1 MAQSFDLSFLDHLPQ
16 RKRLSLV
23 LDDLWAEPAVVA
35 LWLGGSLARG
45 AGDAY
50 SDVDLRVAVTPEAFS
65 DTDFPPGAERLHQAA
80 VAVLPLRFG
89 VNSVLF
95 HMLLDDGEIYDL
107 HVLRSDQPPPN
118 ERRRLLACRDDNL
131 AAQLDS
137 GADPDIYALP
147 ATSSAVE
154 NALTMFWM
162 TVQKQQ
168 KGLHRNMPLM
178 AWQGQIL
185 LRQELIRMWYMR
197 ATGNDCGPVGRLTIH
212 TLTPVIQA
220 VQQAQG
226 AAALALIGRP
236 LRTPAELAA
245 DIDTLC
251 DAVADVGRALARQLD
266 FVYPEA
272 LEKTVRQSWR
282 AFRAEYSESLQS
294 P

>member
-1 MAQSFDLSFLDHLPQ
+1 MGDPFDLSFLDHLPQ
-16 RKRLSLV
+16 RRRLALV
-23 LDDLWAEPAVVA
+23 LADLWAEPSVRA

-65 DTDFPPGAERLHQAA
+65 DTEFPAGAGRLREAA

-107 HVLRSDQPPPN
+107 NVLRSDQRPPN

-131 AAQLDS
+131 AAQLDG
-137 GADPDIYALP
+137 GADPDSYALP
-147 ATSSAVE
+147 ATQEGVE
-154 NALTMFWM
+154 QALTMFWITM
-162 TVQKQQ
+162 HKGQKV
-168 KGLHRNMPLM
+168 LHRGMPLM
-178 AWQGQIL
+178 ALQGHTL
-185 LRQELIRMWYMR
+185 LRQELIRLWYMQ
-197 ATGNDCGPVGRLTIH
+197 ATGNDCGPVSRLTIH

-220 VQQAQG
+220 VQGAQG
-226 AAALALIGRP
+226 SAALTALGRP
-236 LRTPAELAA
+236 LRTKAEIYA
-245 DIDTLC
+245 DVDALC
-251 DAVADVGRALARQLD
+251 DAVATVGRTLAQQLG
-266 FVYPEA
+266 FAYPEA

-282 AFRAEYSESLQS
+282 TFRAEHPESPHS